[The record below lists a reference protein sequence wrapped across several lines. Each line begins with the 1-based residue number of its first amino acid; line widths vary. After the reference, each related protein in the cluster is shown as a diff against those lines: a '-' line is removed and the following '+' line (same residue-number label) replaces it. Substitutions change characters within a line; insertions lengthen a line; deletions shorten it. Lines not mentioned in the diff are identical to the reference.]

1 MKTTFFILVLLL
13 CSVQLFGQDE
23 IVISNKSD
31 LLNKSIAE
39 KFSIAEDPE
48 GEITIDDIVE
58 GKAELHFQPLTSPV
72 ANLDFTTSNYWVNF
86 ELYNEGDE
94 PLKLVFETARPITN
108 IVTLYEKS
116 PMGYLVQKSGD
127 AIPFDDKT
135 EKSNRSSF
143 RIYLPAKARKK
154 FWLQMG
160 SDGEIISLPMIF
172 WEEAQH
178 NYVRNNRT
186 FFVGI
191 FYGIFLFVAI
201 IYFTFYVILRDLSF
215 LFYVLYVI
223 SSGLLQFSLDGF
235 AHQYFF
241 PSGGY
246 FTQHSVIVS
255 AGLTVFFVLLY
266 AGTYLKVRAY
276 NRRWFLVFASFS
288 GLVALIT
295 LLSLIPGVL
304 YVISY
309 PAINGMSLL
318 STLLVL
324 IAAVTAGKERKV
336 HPLFITGIV
345 ILILGAIIFILGNFS
360 IINAPGL
367 TQNSLKIATLIE
379 ILCLSIVMATKY
391 KQLQEEKEEAQA
403 KLLSQLE
410 GINERLEVQVKERT
424 AQIEHQKYE
433 IEQQNKDIL
442 DSIKY
447 AKRIQNAI
455 LPSDKKFKSLLPESF
470 VFFRPRDIVSG
481 DFYWIDSTMT
491 TNSDPRQLIVYATAD
506 CTGHGVP
513 GAFVSIIGN
522 NFLNLG
528 KTNREVN
535 SPADALDFLNQ
546 GINKS
551 FNEASNNEAIRDGMD
566 IALCALDLDRMKL
579 QYAGAKNPL
588 YLLRAGELKIFKAD
602 KQPIGYMD
610 LDLKSFTNHII
621 DLQKGDILYT
631 FSDGFADQF
640 GGESGKKYKYKH
652 FQSFLISIAHLPME
666 EQKLRLSE
674 EFERWKGSFEQL
686 DDVLVIG
693 VKI

>member
-1 MKTTFFILVLLL
+1 MKITCFILVLIL

-23 IVISNKSD
+23 IVISSKSD

-58 GKAELHFQPLTSPV
+58 GIADLHFKPLTSAV

-94 PLKLVFETARPITN
+94 PLKLIFETARPITN

-116 PMGYLVQKSGD
+116 PVGYLVQKSGD
-127 AIPFDDKT
+127 AIPFEDKA
-135 EKSNRSSF
+135 EKTNRSSF

-172 WEEAQH
+172 WEEVQH
-178 NYVRNNRT
+178 NYVSNNRT

-215 LFYVLYVI
+215 LFYVLYVL

-235 AHQYFF
+235 VHQYFF

-266 AGTYLKVRAY
+266 AATYLKVSIY
-276 NRRWFLVFASFS
+276 NKKWFLVFASFS
-288 GLVALIT
+288 GLVAVIT

-304 YVISY
+304 YVVSY

-324 IAAVTAGKERKV
+324 IAAITTGKELKV

-360 IINAPGL
+360 VINAPGL

-403 KLLSQLE
+403 KLLSELE

-424 AQIEHQKYE
+424 AQIEYQKYE

-455 LPSDKKFKSLLPESF
+455 LPSDKKFKSLLPDSF

-481 DFYWIDSTMT
+481 DFYWIDATMT
-491 TNSDPRQLIVYATAD
+491 TNDDPRQLIVYATAD

-551 FNEASNNEAIRDGMD
+551 FNAASGNEAIRDGMD

-579 QYAGAKNPL
+579 QFAGAKNPL

-610 LDLKSFTNHII
+610 LDLKSFTNHVI

-652 FQSFLISIAHLPME
+652 FQNFLISIAHLPME
-666 EQKLRLSE
+666 EQKLKLSE
-674 EFERWKGSFEQL
+674 EFKRWKGSFEQL